1 MKKLLFVFVAI
12 AAMTMASCGGQT
24 TPTSITNDTAVVDT
38 IDTVLVDSVDTV
50 LVNTAAVDSIV
61 AE

>member
-24 TPTSITNDTAVVDT
+24 TPASITNDSDTVVVVDSLDS
-38 IDTVLVDSVDTV
+38 ISVDTLSVDTV
-50 LVNTAAVDSIV
+50 

>member
-24 TPTSITNDTAVVDT
+24 TPASITNDSDTVVVDSLDSIS
-38 IDTVLVDSVDTV
+38 IDTLSVDSV
-50 LVNTAAVDSIV
+50 

>member
-24 TPTSITNDTAVVDT
+24 TPASTTSDSDSIVLVDTVDT
-38 IDTVLVDSVDTV
+38 ISVDT
-50 LVNTAAVDSIV
+50 I

>member
-24 TPTSITNDTAVVDT
+24 TPASITNDTVVVDSLDTISADTIT
-38 IDTVLVDSVDTV
+38 IDTI
-50 LVNTAAVDSIV
+50 AK
-61 AE
+61 